1 MKNVYHVGSGELTF
15 DIIERIINENL
26 KLELAPEAKERIQK
40 CRDYLDH
47 KIAESEEPLYGVMQ
61 AKTVDVAAKVTG
73 RVETLPVHEGD
84 TVSAGHLLMTLDIPE
99 VEAKLKEVE
108 ALKSAATARQ
118 SLVDEG
124 ARPQEIRAAKAQMQR
139 AQAGQELAQKTFNR
153 VHALYRE
160 GLISKQ
166 KHDEALAQKK
176 SADELLAAAKE
187 QYDIALT
194 GARTQEKQA
203 ATALTA
209 QATGGVEQ
217 VESLVKEKNVT
228 SPIASEISRIY
239 VEIGEVAAAG
249 LPLATL
255 VDLSDQ
261 WAVFNI
267 REDDLPK
274 ITKGAVLS
282 AEIPALNAKN
292 VQFKVYFIN
301 PRGDYATWR
310 ATRQSSGYDLRTFE
324 VRARPVQPVSDLRPG
339 MSVIVNR

>member
-1 MKNVYHVGSGELTF
+1 MTESNTKKVNKPVLLSAAAVACLLVLGVGFWMGTH
-15 DIIERIINENL
+15 
-26 KLELAPEAKERIQK
+26 P
-40 CRDYLDH
+40 
-47 KIAESEEPLYGVMQ
+47 SEEPLYGVMQ

-84 TVSAGHLLMTLDIPE
+84 TVSAGQLLMTLDIPE

-176 SADELLAAAKE
+176 SADEQLAAAKE

-217 VESLVKEKNVT
+217 VQSLVKEKNVT

-267 REDDLPK
+267 REDDMPK

-292 VQFKVYFIN
+292 IQFKVYFIN

>member
-1 MKNVYHVGSGELTF
+1 MTESNTKKVNKPVLLSAAAVACLLVLGVGFWMGTH
-15 DIIERIINENL
+15 
-26 KLELAPEAKERIQK
+26 PT
-40 CRDYLDH
+40 
-47 KIAESEEPLYGVMQ
+47 EEPLYGVMQ

-84 TVSAGHLLMTLDIPE
+84 TVSAGQLLMTLDIPE

-108 ALKSAATARQ
+108 ALKSAASARQ

-217 VESLVKEKNVT
+217 VQSLVKEKNVT

-267 REDDLPK
+267 REDDMPK

>member
-1 MKNVYHVGSGELTF
+1 MTESNTKKVNKPVLLSAAAVVCLLVLGVGFWMGTH
-15 DIIERIINENL
+15 
-26 KLELAPEAKERIQK
+26 P
-40 CRDYLDH
+40 
-47 KIAESEEPLYGVMQ
+47 SEEPLYGVMQ

-84 TVSAGHLLMTLDIPE
+84 TVSAGQLLMTLDIPE

>member
-1 MKNVYHVGSGELTF
+1 MTESNTKKVNKPVLLSAAAVACLLVLGVGFWMGTH
-15 DIIERIINENL
+15 
-26 KLELAPEAKERIQK
+26 P
-40 CRDYLDH
+40 
-47 KIAESEEPLYGVMQ
+47 SEEPLYGVMQ

-84 TVSAGHLLMTLDIPE
+84 TVSAGQLLMTLDIPE

-292 VQFKVYFIN
+292 VRFKVYFIN

-324 VRARPVQPVSDLRPG
+324 VRARPVQHVSDLRPG

>member
-1 MKNVYHVGSGELTF
+1 MTESNTKKVNKPVLLSAAAVACLLVLGVGFWMGTH
-15 DIIERIINENL
+15 
-26 KLELAPEAKERIQK
+26 P
-40 CRDYLDH
+40 Y
-47 KIAESEEPLYGVMQ
+47 EEPLYGVMQ

-84 TVSAGHLLMTLDIPE
+84 TVSAGQLLMTLDIPE

-324 VRARPVQPVSDLRPG
+324 VRARPVQHVSDLRPG

>member
-1 MKNVYHVGSGELTF
+1 MTESNTKKVNKPVLLSAAAVACLLVLGVGFWMGTH
-15 DIIERIINENL
+15 
-26 KLELAPEAKERIQK
+26 P
-40 CRDYLDH
+40 
-47 KIAESEEPLYGVMQ
+47 SEEPLYGVMQ

-84 TVSAGHLLMTLDIPE
+84 TVSAGQLLMMLDIPE

-267 REDDLPK
+267 REDDMPK

>member
-1 MKNVYHVGSGELTF
+1 MTESNTKKVNKPVLLSAAAVACLLVLGVGFWMGTH
-15 DIIERIINENL
+15 
-26 KLELAPEAKERIQK
+26 P
-40 CRDYLDH
+40 
-47 KIAESEEPLYGVMQ
+47 SEEPLYGVMQ
-61 AKTVDVAAKVTG
+61 AKTVDIAAKVTG

-84 TVSAGHLLMTLDIPE
+84 TVSAGQLLMTLDIPE

-324 VRARPVQPVSDLRPG
+324 VRARPVEPVSDLRPG
-339 MSVIVNR
+339 MSVIVKR

>member
-1 MKNVYHVGSGELTF
+1 MTESNTKKVNKPVLLSAAAVAFLLVLGVGVWMGTH
-15 DIIERIINENL
+15 
-26 KLELAPEAKERIQK
+26 PT
-40 CRDYLDH
+40 
-47 KIAESEEPLYGVMQ
+47 EEPLYGVMQ

-84 TVSAGHLLMTLDIPE
+84 TISAGQLLMTLDIPE

-267 REDDLPK
+267 REDDMPK

>member
-1 MKNVYHVGSGELTF
+1 MTESNTKKVNKPVLLSAAAVACLVVLGVGFWMGTH
-15 DIIERIINENL
+15 
-26 KLELAPEAKERIQK
+26 PT
-40 CRDYLDH
+40 
-47 KIAESEEPLYGVMQ
+47 EEPLYGVMQ

-84 TVSAGHLLMTLDIPE
+84 TVSAGQLLMTLDIPE

-267 REDDLPK
+267 REDDMPK

-324 VRARPVQPVSDLRPG
+324 VRAQPVQPVSDLRPG

>member
-1 MKNVYHVGSGELTF
+1 MTESNTKKVNKPVLLSAAAVACLLVLGVGFWMGTH
-15 DIIERIINENL
+15 
-26 KLELAPEAKERIQK
+26 PT
-40 CRDYLDH
+40 
-47 KIAESEEPLYGVMQ
+47 EEPLYGVMQ

-84 TVSAGHLLMTLDIPE
+84 TVSAGQLLMTLDIPE

-108 ALKSAATARQ
+108 ALKSAASARQ

-217 VESLVKEKNVT
+217 VQSLVKEKNVT

-267 REDDLPK
+267 REDDMPK

-301 PRGDYATWR
+301 PRGDYSTWR

>member
-1 MKNVYHVGSGELTF
+1 MTESNTKKVNKPVLLSAAAVACLLVLGVGFWMGTH
-15 DIIERIINENL
+15 
-26 KLELAPEAKERIQK
+26 P
-40 CRDYLDH
+40 
-47 KIAESEEPLYGVMQ
+47 SEEPLYGVMQ

-84 TVSAGHLLMTLDIPE
+84 TVSAGQLLMTLDIPE

-267 REDDLPK
+267 REDDMPK

-339 MSVIVNR
+339 MSLIVNR

>member
-1 MKNVYHVGSGELTF
+1 MTESNTKKVNKPVLLSAAAVACLLVLGVGFWMGTH
-15 DIIERIINENL
+15 
-26 KLELAPEAKERIQK
+26 P
-40 CRDYLDH
+40 
-47 KIAESEEPLYGVMQ
+47 SEEPLYGVMQ
-61 AKTVDVAAKVTG
+61 AKTVDVAGKVTG

-84 TVSAGHLLMTLDIPE
+84 TVSAGQLLMTLDIPE

>member
-1 MKNVYHVGSGELTF
+1 MTESNTKKVNKPVLLSAAAVACLLVLGVGFWMGTH
-15 DIIERIINENL
+15 
-26 KLELAPEAKERIQK
+26 P
-40 CRDYLDH
+40 
-47 KIAESEEPLYGVMQ
+47 SEEPLYGVMQ

-84 TVSAGHLLMTLDIPE
+84 TVSAGQLLMTLDIPE

-124 ARPQEIRAAKAQMQR
+124 ARPQEIRAAKAHMQR

-267 REDDLPK
+267 REDDMPK

-324 VRARPVQPVSDLRPG
+324 VRARPVEPVSDLRPG

>member
-1 MKNVYHVGSGELTF
+1 MTESNTKKVNKPVLLSAAAVACLLVLGVGFWMGTH
-15 DIIERIINENL
+15 
-26 KLELAPEAKERIQK
+26 P
-40 CRDYLDH
+40 
-47 KIAESEEPLYGVMQ
+47 SEEPLYGVMQ

-84 TVSAGHLLMTLDIPE
+84 TVSAGQLLMTLDIPE

-267 REDDLPK
+267 REDDMPK
-274 ITKGAVLS
+274 ITRGAVLS

-292 VQFKVYFIN
+292 VQLKVYFIN

>member
-1 MKNVYHVGSGELTF
+1 MTESNTKKVNKPVLLSAAAVACLLVLGVGFWMGTH
-15 DIIERIINENL
+15 
-26 KLELAPEAKERIQK
+26 P
-40 CRDYLDH
+40 
-47 KIAESEEPLYGVMQ
+47 SEEPLYGVMQ

-84 TVSAGHLLMTLDIPE
+84 TVSAGQLHMTLDIPE

-228 SPIASEISRIY
+228 SPIASEVSRIY
-239 VEIGEVAAAG
+239 VEVGEVAAAG

-261 WAVFNI
+261 WVVFNI
-267 REDDLPK
+267 REDDMPK

>member
-1 MKNVYHVGSGELTF
+1 MTESNTKKVNKPVLLSAAAVACLLVLGVGFWMGTH
-15 DIIERIINENL
+15 
-26 KLELAPEAKERIQK
+26 P
-40 CRDYLDH
+40 
-47 KIAESEEPLYGVMQ
+47 SEEPLYGVMQ

-84 TVSAGHLLMTLDIPE
+84 TVSAGQLLMTLDIPE

-228 SPIASEISRIY
+228 SPVASEISRIY

-267 REDDLPK
+267 REDDMPK

>member
-1 MKNVYHVGSGELTF
+1 MTESNTKKVNKPVLLSAAAVACLLVLGVGFWMGTH
-15 DIIERIINENL
+15 
-26 KLELAPEAKERIQK
+26 P
-40 CRDYLDH
+40 
-47 KIAESEEPLYGVMQ
+47 SEEPLYGVMQ

-84 TVSAGHLLMTLDIPE
+84 TVSAGQLLMTLDIPE

-228 SPIASEISRIY
+228 SPITSEISRIY

-267 REDDLPK
+267 REDDMPK

>member
-1 MKNVYHVGSGELTF
+1 MTESNTKKVNKPVLLSAAAVACLLVLGVGFWMGTH
-15 DIIERIINENL
+15 
-26 KLELAPEAKERIQK
+26 P
-40 CRDYLDH
+40 
-47 KIAESEEPLYGVMQ
+47 SEEPLYGVMQ

-84 TVSAGHLLMTLDIPE
+84 TVSAGQLLMTLDIPE

-194 GARTQEKQA
+194 GARTHEKQA

-267 REDDLPK
+267 REDDMPK

-324 VRARPVQPVSDLRPG
+324 VRARPVQHVSDLRPG

>member
-1 MKNVYHVGSGELTF
+1 MACLLVLGVGFWMGTH
-15 DIIERIINENL
+15 
-26 KLELAPEAKERIQK
+26 PT
-40 CRDYLDH
+40 
-47 KIAESEEPLYGVMQ
+47 EEPLYGVMQ

-84 TVSAGHLLMTLDIPE
+84 TVSAGQLLMTLDIPE

-108 ALKSAATARQ
+108 ALKSAASARQ

-176 SADELLAAAKE
+176 NADELLAAAKE

-217 VESLVKEKNVT
+217 VQSLVKEKNVT

-267 REDDLPK
+267 REDDMPK

>member
-1 MKNVYHVGSGELTF
+1 MTESNTKKVNKPVLLSAAAVACLVVLGVGFWMGTH
-15 DIIERIINENL
+15 
-26 KLELAPEAKERIQK
+26 P
-40 CRDYLDH
+40 
-47 KIAESEEPLYGVMQ
+47 SEEPLYGVMQ

-73 RVETLPVHEGD
+73 RIETLPVHEGD
-84 TVSAGHLLMTLDIPE
+84 TVSAGQLLMTLDIPE

-108 ALKSAATARQ
+108 ALKSAASARQ

-267 REDDLPK
+267 REDDMPK

>member
-1 MKNVYHVGSGELTF
+1 MTESNTKKVNKPVLLSAAAVACLLVLGVGFWMGTH
-15 DIIERIINENL
+15 
-26 KLELAPEAKERIQK
+26 P
-40 CRDYLDH
+40 
-47 KIAESEEPLYGVMQ
+47 SEEPLYGVMQ

-84 TVSAGHLLMTLDIPE
+84 TVSAGQLLMTLDIPE

-124 ARPQEIRAAKAQMQR
+124 ARPQEIRATKAQMQR

>member
-1 MKNVYHVGSGELTF
+1 MTESNTKKVNKPVVLSAAAVACLLVLGVGFWMGTH
-15 DIIERIINENL
+15 
-26 KLELAPEAKERIQK
+26 P
-40 CRDYLDH
+40 
-47 KIAESEEPLYGVMQ
+47 SEEPLYGVMQ

-84 TVSAGHLLMTLDIPE
+84 TVSAGQLLMTLDIPE

-217 VESLVKEKNVT
+217 VQSLVKEKNVT

-267 REDDLPK
+267 REDDMPK

>member
-1 MKNVYHVGSGELTF
+1 MTESNTKKVNKPVLLSAAAVACLLVLGVGFWMGTH
-15 DIIERIINENL
+15 
-26 KLELAPEAKERIQK
+26 P
-40 CRDYLDH
+40 
-47 KIAESEEPLYGVMQ
+47 SEEPLYGVMQ

-84 TVSAGHLLMTLDIPE
+84 TVSAGQLLMTLDIPE

-194 GARTQEKQA
+194 GARTQEKQV

-267 REDDLPK
+267 REDDMPK

>member
-1 MKNVYHVGSGELTF
+1 MTESNTKKVNKPVLLSAAVVACLLVLGVGFWMGTH
-15 DIIERIINENL
+15 
-26 KLELAPEAKERIQK
+26 P
-40 CRDYLDH
+40 
-47 KIAESEEPLYGVMQ
+47 SEEPLYGVMQ

-84 TVSAGHLLMTLDIPE
+84 TVSAGQLLMTLDIPE

-203 ATALTA
+203 ATALMA

-267 REDDLPK
+267 REDDMPK

>member
-1 MKNVYHVGSGELTF
+1 MTESNTKKVNKPVLLSAAAVACLLVLGVGFWMGTH
-15 DIIERIINENL
+15 
-26 KLELAPEAKERIQK
+26 PT
-40 CRDYLDH
+40 
-47 KIAESEEPLYGVMQ
+47 EEPLYGVMQ

-84 TVSAGHLLMTLDIPE
+84 TVSAGQLLMTLDIPE

-139 AQAGQELAQKTFNR
+139 ARAGQELAQKTFNR
-153 VHALYRE
+153 VHSLYRE

-267 REDDLPK
+267 REDDMPK

>member
-1 MKNVYHVGSGELTF
+1 MTESNTKKVNKPVLLSAAAVACLLVLGVGFWMGTH
-15 DIIERIINENL
+15 
-26 KLELAPEAKERIQK
+26 P
-40 CRDYLDH
+40 
-47 KIAESEEPLYGVMQ
+47 SEEPLYGVMQ

-84 TVSAGHLLMTLDIPE
+84 TVSAGQLLMTLDIPE

-160 GLISKQ
+160 GLIFKQ

-324 VRARPVQPVSDLRPG
+324 VRARPVQHVSDLRPG

>member
-1 MKNVYHVGSGELTF
+1 MTESNTKKVNKPVLLSAAAVACLLVLGVGFWMGTH
-15 DIIERIINENL
+15 
-26 KLELAPEAKERIQK
+26 P
-40 CRDYLDH
+40 
-47 KIAESEEPLYGVMQ
+47 SEEPLYGVMQ

-84 TVSAGHLLMTLDIPE
+84 TVSAGQLLMTLDIPE

-324 VRARPVQPVSDLRPG
+324 VRARPVQHVSDLRPG

>member
-1 MKNVYHVGSGELTF
+1 MTESNTKKVNKPVLLSAAAVACLLVLGVGFWMGTH
-15 DIIERIINENL
+15 
-26 KLELAPEAKERIQK
+26 PT
-40 CRDYLDH
+40 
-47 KIAESEEPLYGVMQ
+47 EEPLYGVMQ

-84 TVSAGHLLMTLDIPE
+84 TVSAGQLLMTLDIPE

-228 SPIASEISRIY
+228 SRIASEISRIY

-267 REDDLPK
+267 REDDMPK

-324 VRARPVQPVSDLRPG
+324 VRARPVQPVSDLHPG

>member
-1 MKNVYHVGSGELTF
+1 MTESNTKKVNKPVLLSAAAVACLLVLGVGFWMGTH
-15 DIIERIINENL
+15 
-26 KLELAPEAKERIQK
+26 P
-40 CRDYLDH
+40 
-47 KIAESEEPLYGVMQ
+47 SEEPWYGVMQ

-84 TVSAGHLLMTLDIPE
+84 TVSAGQLLMTLDIPE
-99 VEAKLKEVE
+99 IEAKLKEVE

>member
-1 MKNVYHVGSGELTF
+1 MTESNTKKVNKPVLLSAAAVACLLVLGVGFWMGTH
-15 DIIERIINENL
+15 
-26 KLELAPEAKERIQK
+26 P
-40 CRDYLDH
+40 
-47 KIAESEEPLYGVMQ
+47 SEEPLYGVMQ

-84 TVSAGHLLMTLDIPE
+84 TVSAGQLLMTLDIPE

-267 REDDLPK
+267 REDDMPK

-292 VQFKVYFIN
+292 LQFKVYFIN

-324 VRARPVQPVSDLRPG
+324 VRARPVQHVSDLRPG

>member
-1 MKNVYHVGSGELTF
+1 MTESNTKKVNKPVLLSAAAVACLLVLGVGFWMGTH
-15 DIIERIINENL
+15 
-26 KLELAPEAKERIQK
+26 PT
-40 CRDYLDH
+40 
-47 KIAESEEPLYGVMQ
+47 EEPLYGVMQ

-84 TVSAGHLLMTLDIPE
+84 TVSAGQLLMTLDIPE

-108 ALKSAATARQ
+108 ALKSAATARE

-267 REDDLPK
+267 REDDMPK

>member
-1 MKNVYHVGSGELTF
+1 MTESNTKKVNKPVLLSAAAAACLLVLGVGFWMGTH
-15 DIIERIINENL
+15 
-26 KLELAPEAKERIQK
+26 P
-40 CRDYLDH
+40 
-47 KIAESEEPLYGVMQ
+47 SEEPLYGVMQ

-84 TVSAGHLLMTLDIPE
+84 TVSAGQLLMTLDIPE

-267 REDDLPK
+267 REDDMPK

>member
-1 MKNVYHVGSGELTF
+1 MTESNTKKANKPVLLSAAA
-15 DIIERIINENL
+15 
-26 KLELAPEAKERIQK
+26 LACLVILGGGFWMGTHP
-40 CRDYLDH
+40 
-47 KIAESEEPLYGVMQ
+47 SEEPLYGVMQ

-84 TVSAGHLLMTLDIPE
+84 TVSAGQLLMTLDIPE

-108 ALKSAATARQ
+108 ALKSAASARQ

-228 SPIASEISRIY
+228 SPIASEVSRIY
-239 VEIGEVAAAG
+239 VEVGEVAAAG

-261 WAVFNI
+261 WVVFNI
-267 REDDLPK
+267 REDDMPK

-324 VRARPVQPVSDLRPG
+324 VRARPVEPVSDLRPG
-339 MSVIVNR
+339 MSVIVKR

>member
-1 MKNVYHVGSGELTF
+1 MTESNTKKVNKPVLLSAVAVACLLVLGVGFWMGTH
-15 DIIERIINENL
+15 
-26 KLELAPEAKERIQK
+26 P
-40 CRDYLDH
+40 
-47 KIAESEEPLYGVMQ
+47 SEEPLYGVMQ

-84 TVSAGHLLMTLDIPE
+84 TVSAGQLLMTLDIPE

-324 VRARPVQPVSDLRPG
+324 VRARPVQHVSDLRPG

>member
-1 MKNVYHVGSGELTF
+1 MTESNTKKVNKPVLLSAAAVACLVVLGVGFWMGTH
-15 DIIERIINENL
+15 
-26 KLELAPEAKERIQK
+26 PT
-40 CRDYLDH
+40 
-47 KIAESEEPLYGVMQ
+47 EEPLYGVMQ

-84 TVSAGHLLMTLDIPE
+84 TVSAGQLLMTLDIPE

-108 ALKSAATARQ
+108 ALKSAASARQ

-139 AQAGQELAQKTFNR
+139 AQAGQELAQKTLNR

-217 VESLVKEKNVT
+217 VQSLVKEKNVT

-267 REDDLPK
+267 REDDMPK